1 LLDNKVSL
9 GLIEGPAR
17 ARGVHAERFIEDELV
32 LITPPNFQFEHVSSS
47 ELLRL
52 TLLLREHGSGS
63 RRVVESAL
71 KKVGL
76 KLKSFKKVMELDSTE
91 AIKSAAEVGL
101 GVGFVSRWAVTNE
114 LELGLLK
121 ITPVDSVRVTRH
133 FTLISRT
140 GPEPQG
146 LVDAF
151 RAFTL
156 KRAAHISKIRKK
168 TNPRS

>member
-1 LLDNKVSL
+1 V
-9 GLIEGPAR
+9 
-17 ARGVHAERFIEDELV
+17 ERFVEDELV
-32 LITPPNFQFEHVSSS
+32 LITQPNFQLEHVSSS
-47 ELLRL
+47 ELLSL
-52 TLLLREHGSGS
+52 TLLLREHASGS

-71 KKVGL
+71 NKVGL
-76 KLKSFKKVMELDSTE
+76 RLKSFKKVMELDSTE

-101 GVGFVSRWAVTNE
+101 GVGLVSRWAVTNE

-121 ITPVDSVRVTRH
+121 ITSVDSVRVTRH
-133 FTLISRT
+133 FTLVSRI

-146 LVDAF
+146 LVEAF

-156 KRAAHISKIRKK
+156 RRAAHISKIRKK